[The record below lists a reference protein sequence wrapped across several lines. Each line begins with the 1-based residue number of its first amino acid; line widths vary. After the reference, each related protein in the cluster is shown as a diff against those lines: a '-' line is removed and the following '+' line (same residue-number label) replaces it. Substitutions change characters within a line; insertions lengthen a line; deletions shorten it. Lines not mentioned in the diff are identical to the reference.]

1 MSSHLETAA
10 VRRRWRI
17 CAAYA
22 GAQEAS
28 WPRRAREKA
37 RARARPRSTYSYLA
51 LDGGGASHSLELAI
65 LKLVI
70 GSPDGSRHFPVEALR
85 EASEPICAADFDA
98 AIACLEQQGI
108 FITQGDLI
116 GLTRPIER
124 LVDLGL
130 IPRA

>member
-17 CAAYA
+17 CATYA
-22 GAQEAS
+22 GEQEAS

-37 RARARPRSTYSYLA
+37 RARARPRSTCSYLA
-51 LDGGGASHSLELAI
+51 LDGRGDSDSLELAI

-70 GSPDGSRHFPVEALR
+70 GSPERSRHFPVEALQ
-85 EASEPICAADFDA
+85 EVFEPICPADFHA
-98 AIACLEQQGI
+98 ALGQLEQHGI
-108 FITQGDLI
+108 LVKRGDLVELA
-116 GLTRPIER
+116 GTTLH

-130 IPRA
+130 IPRV